1 MTPTVGR
8 VLSPMRIL
16 PVLAALRPGPSIG
29 ATRTAPTPVR
39 VESGIGLRP
48 MLPLFG

>member
-1 MTPTVGR
+1 MTPSAMR

-29 ATRTAPTPVR
+29 ATREAPTPVR
-39 VESGIGLRP
+39 VGSGIGLRP
-48 MLPLFG
+48 MLKAL